1 MENYNAKTGKHL
13 IQILMF
19 SMYNDQRIIYR
30 EYIQN
35 AYDAI
40 AKAVEEGILSKMKDG
55 IVDVR
60 IDSDEQRIIIRDN
73 GIGIKSNEVAEKLLN
88 IADSRKDGVTSAGQY
103 GIGRLAGAGYCRW
116 LKFKTSALGENT
128 ASIISFDVDFANQII
143 NDVEDQSSATEVIDV
158 ITKMEEVPEKESEHY
173 FEVTL
178 EGVNHDYRDLLNP
191 EAVTEYL
198 REVAPIDYSM
208 KFKNVLISPS
218 ISTAADS
225 TYAELYA
232 KIGNVTIC
240 VNGSTELRKRYNL
253 KIDGTG
259 DEIDSLDFFSVKNED
274 GSLLAWGWYAVTP
287 FTKQIPVTDP
297 NRGIRLRKHN
307 IQLGTSDSLNKYF
320 GEARGNNYFYGEVFA
335 VHPNLR
341 PNSDRSGLAPTPE
354 TEILFDQLRLIF
366 RNLGKLYQ
374 VANNA
379 KNAVKKVALA
389 VDKLTS
395 GVETDEQHIQAEIKS
410 AEAELSKVENSS
422 NAQSQVAKRV
432 IELHKSKAQEK
443 KKEVAGRKKNVQE
456 STAKPSKSSLIISS
470 TTLPTPTVVPQ
481 QGDIYEALKE
491 KFTDKEILL
500 IRRAFTYMTL
510 ACPGASK
517 PLLEQ
522 LKLHAINQLKLS

>member
-1 MENYNAKTGKHL
+1 MENFNAKTGKHL

-40 AKAVEEGILSKMKDG
+40 NKAVKEGILPNMKDG

-60 IDSDEQRIIIRDN
+60 INSDAQRITIRDN
-73 GIGIKSNEVAEKLLN
+73 GIGIKTNEVAEKLLN

-116 LKFKTSALGENT
+116 LKFKTSASGENS
-128 ASIISFDVDFANQII
+128 ASIISFDVDSANQII
-143 NDVEDQSSATEVIDV
+143 NDVEDQSSATEVIDA
-158 ITKMEEVPEKESEHY
+158 ITKLETIPEQESEHY

-178 EGVNHDYRDLLNP
+178 EGVNREYRDLLNP
-191 EAVTEYL
+191 EAITEYL

-208 KFKNVLISPS
+208 KFKNLLFGPS
-218 ISTAADS
+218 IANAEDS
-225 TYAELYA
+225 TYADLYEG
-232 KIGNVTIC
+232 IGNVTVC
-240 VNGSTELRKRYNL
+240 VNDSTEIRKRYNL

-259 DEIDSLDFFSVKNED
+259 DEIDSLDFFRVNTNKGD
-274 GSLLAWGWYAVTP
+274 LLAWGWYAVTP
-287 FTKQIPVTDP
+287 FTKQIPASDT
-297 NRGIRLRKHN
+297 NRGVRLRKHN
-307 IQLGTSDSLNKYF
+307 IQLGTSDLLNKYF

-354 TEILFDQLRLIF
+354 TEILFDNLRLIF
-366 RNLGKLYQ
+366 KNLGKLYQ

-395 GVETDEQHIQAEIKS
+395 GIETDEQHIQEEIKS
-410 AEAELSKVENSS
+410 AEAELSKIENSS

-432 IELHKSKAQEK
+432 IELHKTKAQEK
-443 KKEVAGRKKNVQE
+443 KKEVSIKKTGTPDTSNKPIITPIETPV
-456 STAKPSKSSLIISS
+456 AKTPVIIS
-470 TTLPTPTVVPQ
+470 Q
-481 QGDIYEALKE
+481 QTDIYEPLKE

-510 ACPGASK
+510 ACPATNK
-517 PLLEQ
+517 DLLEQ

>member
-40 AKAVEEGILSKMKDG
+40 NRAVKEGTLSQMKDG

-60 IDSDEQRIIIRDN
+60 IDNDAQRIIIRDN
-73 GIGIKSNEVAEKLLN
+73 GCGIKSAEVAEKLLN

-116 LKFKTSALGENT
+116 LKFKTSAVGENT

-143 NDVEDQSSATEVIDV
+143 NDVEDDSSATEVIDV
-158 ITKMEEVPEKESEHY
+158 ITKLEKIPEKESEHY

-178 EGVNHDYRDLLNP
+178 EGVNKEYRDLLNP
-191 EAVTEYL
+191 EAITEYL

-208 KFKNVLISPS
+208 KFKNVLFSPS
-218 ISTAADS
+218 LKLAENPI
-225 TYAELYA
+225 YASLYA
-232 KIGNVTIC
+232 SIGNVSVC

-259 DEIDSLDFFSVKNED
+259 DEIDSLDFFSVNTD
-274 GSLLAWGWYAVTP
+274 NGNLLAWGWYAVTP
-287 FTKQIPVTDP
+287 FTKQIPVSDS

-307 IQLGTSDSLNKYF
+307 IQLGTSDLLNKYF

-335 VHPNLR
+335 IHPNLR

-354 TEILFDQLRLIF
+354 TEILFDNLRLIF
-366 RNLGKLYQ
+366 KNLGKLYQ

-379 KNAVKKVALA
+379 KNAVKKVTLA

-395 GVETDEQHIQAEIKS
+395 GIETDAQHIQAEIKS
-410 AEAELSKVENSS
+410 AEAELSKVENST
-422 NAQSQVAKRV
+422 NAQSSVAKRV

-443 KKEVAGRKKNVQE
+443 KNEFTTKKVNP
-456 STAKPSKSSLIISS
+456 AKPSVKTSEPPMASPVAG
-470 TTLPTPTVVPQ
+470 LPVSPQ
-481 QGDIYEALKE
+481 QTDIYEPLKE
-491 KFTDKEILL
+491 KFTEKEILL

>member
-40 AKAVEEGILSKMKDG
+40 NRAVEEGVLSQMKDG

-60 IDSDEQRIIIRDN
+60 IDSDAQRIIIRDN

-103 GIGRLAGAGYCRW
+103 GIGRLAGAGYCRY
-116 LKFKTSALGENT
+116 LRFKTSALGEST
-128 ASIISFDVDFANQII
+128 ASIVSFDVDFANQII
-143 NDVEDQSSATEVIDV
+143 NDVDDKSSATEVIDI
-158 ITKMEEVPEKESEHY
+158 ITKMESVPEKETEHY

-178 EGVNHDYRDLLNP
+178 EGVNKEYRDLLNP
-191 EAVTEYL
+191 DAITDYL

-208 KFKNVLISPS
+208 KFKNVLVTPS
-218 ISTAADS
+218 LKPTDNLYST
-225 TYAELYA
+225 LYSS
-232 KIGNVTIC
+232 IGNVSVC

-259 DEIDSLDFFSVKNED
+259 DEIDSLDFFKVNTDKGD
-274 GSLLAWGWYAVTP
+274 LLAWGWYAVTP
-287 FTKQIPVTDP
+287 FTKQIPVSDT

-307 IQLGTSDSLNKYF
+307 IQLGTSDLLNKYF

-354 TEILFDQLRLIF
+354 TEILFDNLRLIF
-366 RNLGKLYQ
+366 KNLGKLYQ

-395 GVETDEQHIQAEIKS
+395 GIETDEQHIQAEIKS

-432 IELHKSKAQEK
+432 IELHKTKVQEK
-443 KKEVAGRKKNVQE
+443 KNEVKAK
-456 STAKPSKSSLIISS
+456 KPSVTKPKIPS
-470 TTLPTPTVVPQ
+470 TEKPILQATEAPTVNPKQ
-481 QGDIYEALKE
+481 TDIYEPLKE

-517 PLLEQ
+517 PMLEQ

>member
-1 MENYNAKTGKHL
+1 MENYTAKTGKHL

-40 AKAVEEGILSKMKDG
+40 NRAVDEGILPQMKDG

-60 IDSDEQRIIIRDN
+60 IDSDSQRIIIRDN
-73 GIGIKSNEVAEKLLN
+73 GIGIKAAEVAEKLLN
-88 IADSRKDGVTSAGQY
+88 IADSRKDGVNSAGQY

-116 LKFKTSALGENT
+116 LKFKTSAYGERT
-128 ASIISFDVDFANQII
+128 ASLISFDVDFANQII
-143 NDVEDQSSATEVIDV
+143 NDIDDKSSATEVIDI
-158 ITKMEEVPEKESEHY
+158 ITKMESVPEKESEHY

-178 EGVNHDYRDLLNP
+178 EGVNREYRDLLNP
-191 EAVTEYL
+191 EAITEYL

-208 KFKNVLISPS
+208 KFKNVLAIPS
-218 ISTAADS
+218 LSQADK
-225 TYAELYA
+225 LYTRLYNS
-232 KIGNVTIC
+232 IGNVSVC

-259 DEIDSLDFFSVKNED
+259 DEIDSLDFFRVDTNYGD
-274 GSLLAWGWYAVTP
+274 LLAWGWYAVTP
-287 FTKQIPVTDP
+287 YTKQIPVSDT

-307 IQLGTSDSLNKYF
+307 IQLGTSDLLNKYF

-354 TEILFDQLRLIF
+354 TEILFDKLRLIF
-366 RNLGKLYQ
+366 KNLGKLYQ

-379 KNAVKKVALA
+379 KNAVKKVTLA

-395 GVETDEQHIQAEIKS
+395 GIETDEQHIQAEIKS
-410 AEAELSKVENSS
+410 AEAELSKVENST

-432 IELHKSKAQEK
+432 IELHKTIAKEK
-443 KKEVAGRKKNVQE
+443 KKDVKATQKRPI
-456 STAKPSKSSLIISS
+456 TSSVVLINEYPVIKTTDTSAISPQ
-470 TTLPTPTVVPQ
+470 PT
-481 QGDIYEALKE
+481 DIYEPLKE
-491 KFTDKEILL
+491 KFTDREILL

-522 LKLHAINQLKLS
+522 LKLHAINQLRMS